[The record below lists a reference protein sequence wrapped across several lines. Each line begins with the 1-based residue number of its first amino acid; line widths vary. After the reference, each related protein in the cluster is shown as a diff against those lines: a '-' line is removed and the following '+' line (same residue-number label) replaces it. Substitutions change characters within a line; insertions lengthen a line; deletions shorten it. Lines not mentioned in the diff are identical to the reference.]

1 MKVQKGDNYR
11 KRNGD
16 KRVPATNNNA
26 LVQGMALQCLEFW
39 SEHSNL
45 LLVESHEGELLSVSF
60 TRLFT
65 AGSFQA
71 GEHREAKSVSQQGWQ
86 WELQMLALAFPSWKS
101 QIG

>member
-1 MKVQKGDNYR
+1 LKVQKEDNYR

-26 LVQGMALQCLEFW
+26 LVQGMALQWLQFW

-45 LLVESHEGELLSVSF
+45 LLVSSHEGELLSVSF
-60 TRLFT
+60 T

-71 GEHREAKSVSQQGWQ
+71 GEHWETKSVSQQGGQ
-86 WELQMLALAFPSWKS
+86 WEFQELAFSFPSWKS
-101 QIG
+101 QVG